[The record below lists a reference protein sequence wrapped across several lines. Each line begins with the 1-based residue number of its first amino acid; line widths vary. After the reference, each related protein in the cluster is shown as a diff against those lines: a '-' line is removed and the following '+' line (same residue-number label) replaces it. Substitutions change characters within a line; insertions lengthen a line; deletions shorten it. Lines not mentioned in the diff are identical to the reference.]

1 MPRPPWIALLGGC
14 LLVLASPLAA
24 QSSEGTIGVD
34 DVRVQDPIA
43 PLEEART
50 VLFSVDVP
58 CEEDEE
64 AIAWTKARLIDAP
77 SYMHLDAASVTNET
91 AQACTDGRATLG
103 VPGDLAFDRSAPA
116 FEPVTGTVQ
125 VDVQLNHTGGEVEP
139 LGQAKANLTA
149 TPGYFNLY
157 NAHVSEST
165 LTAGPQEAAQ
175 YVITIEN
182 FSNALT
188 LFEFSLP
195 DDGVLPS
202 GFEPVVPEPLILPP
216 AVGRGQPSSET
227 ITFTVHTPFYNG
239 YVNEHVAIQLE
250 IESAYAQDTS
260 FEGEGTVISMLTHAK
275 GLYVPGPAGF
285 AIAALAAAASAR
297 RRVSS

>member
-1 MPRPPWIALLGGC
+1 MPGPPWIPLLVGC
-14 LLVLASPLAA
+14 LLVLATPLVA
-24 QSSEGTIGVD
+24 QSSEETIEVE

-43 PLEEART
+43 PLQEARK

-91 AQACTDGRATLG
+91 AQACMDGRARLG
-103 VPGDLAFDRSAPA
+103 VPAEIAFDRSAPA
-116 FEPVTGTVQ
+116 FEPVAGTVQ

-139 LGQAKANLTA
+139 LGPAKADLTA
-149 TPGYFNLY
+149 TPSYFNLY
-157 NAHVSEST
+157 NAHVSESAV
-165 LTAGPQEAAQ
+165 TADPQDAAQ
-175 YVITIEN
+175 YVITVEN

-195 DDGVLPS
+195 GDTVPPS
-202 GFEPVVPEPLILPP
+202 GFQPIVPEALILPP
-216 AVGRGQPSSET
+216 AVDRDQPSSET
-227 ITFTVHTPFYNG
+227 ITFTVYTPFYNG
-239 YVNEHVAIQLE
+239 YVNEHAAIKLE

-260 FEGEGTVISMLTHAK
+260 FEGEGTVLSTLTHAQ
-275 GLYVPGPAGF
+275 GLYVPGPAGL
-285 AIAALAAAASAR
+285 AIAALVAAAFACR
-297 RRVSS
+297 RRSS